1 MKSVGLGCLMAA
13 TFVLSACGAGFAG
26 PPRLV
31 RLSHIDGS
39 VRSGDFNCV
48 NGVLTSPLEGAESV
62 MQNNLSVS
70 FSAKVCASLSNPA
83 DAEVTSAMLQSGM
96 TLVKVRCNDYFNAK
110 QTHQGGARLARSLI
124 QPLSV
129 AITGAFSVITFG
141 SERRESDALA
151 LLAVGTAAANSGI
164 DIYED
169 QFLFGADN
177 VYSVRDMTLRA
188 LKAHQDDIEDA
199 VKSGRLTT
207 FDKAARTLVDH
218 QNICTPG
225 NILELVRASIDAG
238 TFRARARTTGDVPAA
253 AGDGAPPPASG
264 TIQLSQPPV
273 G

>member
-1 MKSVGLGCLMAA
+1 
-13 TFVLSACGAGFAG
+13 
-26 PPRLV
+26 
-31 RLSHIDGS
+31 
-39 VRSGDFNCV
+39 
-48 NGVLTSPLEGAESV
+48 

-70 FSAKVCASLSNPA
+70 FSAKVCASLSKPD
-83 DAEVTSAMLQSGM
+83 DAGVTSAMLQSGM
-96 TLVKVRCNDYFNAK
+96 TLVKVRCNDFFNAK

-169 QFLFGADN
+169 QFLFGAEN

-188 LKAHQDDIEDA
+188 LKAHQDDIVSA
-199 VKSGRLTT
+199 VEAGRLTA
-207 FDKAARTLVDH
+207 FDEAARALVDH

-225 NILELVRASIDAG
+225 NILELVRASIDSG
-238 TFRARARTTGDVPAA
+238 TFRARSQTPANGVAATGDGNPLPANA
-253 AGDGAPPPASG
+253 